1 VHSYKS
7 SNIGSTRYGCAD
19 KKINIITGT
28 YLKLTQ
34 IKKRKEKQQLYIMP
48 EKLLNWKS
56 DMLSSSILT
65 MAK

>member
-19 KKINIITGT
+19 KKINITGT